1 MQKKKV
7 LAILLAV
14 VMVLGLCSMASAS
27 APTDRVQINNMM
39 VDASLVE
46 AETCTPA
53 VYTVEEKVT
62 DLYLESTEEVA
73 LLTTSAVNYPP
84 IAKITLG
91 SNSSINVTDDGTNV
105 QYVLHVPN
113 GSTSGA
119 QNFVFYASESTTYS
133 NLIVTY
139 GGQDNAL
146 VRGAGSTISMT
157 LTDGATAFDATW
169 VNQAGTECTAHCTLT
184 IDTSKSVAI
193 YENGTDV
200 GVYVTDATAELN
212 SLTVGGVTRYTCA
225 ITLPANASNTSV
237 DVQFKLASSGA
248 TATLGGVSPDS
259 SKVNVATKTK
269 TVTFNGVDFS
279 STKELV
285 ITNGSAS
292 RTYLVSA
299 SAAGSTVTVHIALR
313 TFLADEYLENRTNWY
328 SGYGTSSVSS
338 TEKTRLL
345 GVASYLRNANSPTTS
360 DVVANYNGNAPE
372 SVSDNGRCIFSDV
385 SYRTITIP
393 ATYTVRD
400 ALECFVGAKDNANGA
415 REAYFSSFAIQGST
429 SYIEAMG
436 QTSSNVMGEFDCGSA
451 SGWMYTA
458 RTSRTDVTSALP
470 NAGANTWP
478 VSNGMYID
486 WYYTA
491 AYGMDFGYS
500 MFG

>member
-259 SKVNVATKTK
+259 SKVNAATKTK

-279 STKELV
+279 SAKDLV

-292 RTYLVSA
+292 RTYAVSA
-299 SAAGSTVTVHIALR
+299 AAAGSTVTVYFALR
-313 TFLADEYLENRTNWY
+313 TYLADEWINNRTTYYDY
-328 SGYGTSSVSS
+328 SSNGFGSGEDLSASDLAEVTTASSD
-338 TEKTRLL
+338 L
-345 GVASYLRNANSPTTS
+345 AAWNIP
-360 DVVANYNGNAPE
+360 NAPE
-372 SVSDNGRCIFSDV
+372 SLDSVHNNRPIFAQNSYEEIEIDASASVMDVLKEFIRRHQSITTEITDSTTYISELVCNGN
-385 SYRTITIP
+385 T
-393 ATYTVRD
+393 
-400 ALECFVGAKDNANGA
+400 L
-415 REAYFSSFAIQGST
+415 
-429 SYIEAMG
+429 
-436 QTSSNVMGEFDCGSA
+436 GEFSCGYG

-458 RTSRTDVTSALP
+458 RTNRTDTISALP
-470 NAGANTWP
+470 NAGASLW
-478 VSNGMYID
+478 SISEGMYID

>member
-14 VMVLGLCSMASAS
+14 VMVLGLCSMASAT
-27 APTDRVQINNMM
+27 APNDKVQVNNMM

-46 AETCTPA
+46 AETCTPV
-53 VYTVEEKVT
+53 VYNVVEETEK
-62 DLYLESTEEVA
+62 DLYLENVSDVAQFAATST
-73 LLTTSAVNYPP
+73 VNYPP
-84 IAKITLG
+84 IAKIVLG

-139 GGQDNAL
+139 GEQDNAL
-146 VRGAGSTISMT
+146 VRGASSTISMT

-169 VNQAGTECTAHCTLT
+169 VNQAGAECTAHCTLT

-259 SKVNVATKTK
+259 SKVNAATKTK

-279 STKELV
+279 SAKDLV

-292 RTYLVSA
+292 RTYAVSA
-299 SAAGSTVTVHIALR
+299 AAAGSTVTVYFALR
-313 TFLADEYLENRTNWY
+313 TYLADEWINNRTTYYDY
-328 SGYGTSSVSS
+328 SSNGFGSGEDLSASDLAEVTTASSD
-338 TEKTRLL
+338 L
-345 GVASYLRNANSPTTS
+345 AAWNIP
-360 DVVANYNGNAPE
+360 NAPE
-372 SVSDNGRCIFSDV
+372 SLDSVHNNRPIFAQNSYEEIEIDASASVMDVLKEFIRRHQSITTEITDSTTYISELVCNGN
-385 SYRTITIP
+385 T
-393 ATYTVRD
+393 
-400 ALECFVGAKDNANGA
+400 L
-415 REAYFSSFAIQGST
+415 
-429 SYIEAMG
+429 
-436 QTSSNVMGEFDCGSA
+436 GEFSCGYG

-458 RTSRTDVTSALP
+458 RTNRTDTISALP
-470 NAGANTWP
+470 NAGASLW
-478 VSNGMYID
+478 SISEGMYID

>member
-1 MQKKKV
+1 MQKKRI

-14 VMVLGLCSMASAS
+14 VMVLGLCSMASAT
-27 APTDRVQINNMM
+27 APADRVQINNMM

-46 AETCTPA
+46 AETCTPV
-53 VYTVEEKVT
+53 VYNVVEETEK
-62 DLYLESTEEVA
+62 DLYLENVSDVAQFAATST
-73 LLTTSAVNYPP
+73 VNYPP
-84 IAKITLG
+84 IAKIVLG

-139 GGQDNAL
+139 GEQDNAL
-146 VRGAGSTISMT
+146 VRGASSTISMT

-169 VNQAGTECTAHCTLT
+169 VNQAGAECTAHCTLT

-259 SKVNVATKTK
+259 SKVNAATKTK

-279 STKELV
+279 SAKDLV

-292 RTYLVSA
+292 RTYAVSA
-299 SAAGSTVTVHIALR
+299 AAAGSTVTVYFALR
-313 TFLADEYLENRTNWY
+313 TYLADEWINNRTTYYDY
-328 SGYGTSSVSS
+328 SSNGFGSGEDLSASDLAEVTTASSD
-338 TEKTRLL
+338 L
-345 GVASYLRNANSPTTS
+345 AAWNIP
-360 DVVANYNGNAPE
+360 NAPE
-372 SVSDNGRCIFSDV
+372 SLDSVHNNRPIFAQNSYEEIEIDASASVMDVLKEFIRRHQSITTEITDSTTYISELVCNGN
-385 SYRTITIP
+385 T
-393 ATYTVRD
+393 
-400 ALECFVGAKDNANGA
+400 L
-415 REAYFSSFAIQGST
+415 
-429 SYIEAMG
+429 
-436 QTSSNVMGEFDCGSA
+436 GEFSCGYG

-458 RTSRTDVTSALP
+458 RTNRTDTISALP
-470 NAGANTWP
+470 NAGASLW
-478 VSNGMYID
+478 SISEGMYID

>member
-1 MQKKKV
+1 MQKKRI

-14 VMVLGLCSMASAS
+14 VMVLGLCSMASAT
-27 APTDRVQINNMM
+27 APADRVQINNMM

-46 AETCTPA
+46 TETCTPV
-53 VYTVEEKVT
+53 VYNVVEETEK
-62 DLYLESTEEVA
+62 DLYLENVSDVAQFAATST
-73 LLTTSAVNYPP
+73 VNYPP
-84 IAKITLG
+84 IAKIVLG

-139 GGQDNAL
+139 GEQDNAL
-146 VRGAGSTISMT
+146 VRGASSTISMT

-169 VNQAGTECTAHCTLT
+169 VNQAGAECTAHCTLT

-259 SKVNVATKTK
+259 SKVNAATKTK

-279 STKELV
+279 SAKDLV

-292 RTYLVSA
+292 RTYAVSA
-299 SAAGSTVTVHIALR
+299 AAAGSTVTVYFALR
-313 TFLADEYLENRTNWY
+313 TYLADEWINNRTTYYDY
-328 SGYGTSSVSS
+328 SSNGFGSGEDLSASDLAEVTTASSD
-338 TEKTRLL
+338 L
-345 GVASYLRNANSPTTS
+345 AAWNIP
-360 DVVANYNGNAPE
+360 NAPE
-372 SVSDNGRCIFSDV
+372 SLDSVHNNRPIFAQNSYEEIEIDASASVMDVLKEFIRRHQSITTEITDSTTYISELVCNGN
-385 SYRTITIP
+385 T
-393 ATYTVRD
+393 
-400 ALECFVGAKDNANGA
+400 L
-415 REAYFSSFAIQGST
+415 
-429 SYIEAMG
+429 
-436 QTSSNVMGEFDCGSA
+436 GEFSCGYG

-458 RTSRTDVTSALP
+458 RTNRTDTISALP
-470 NAGANTWP
+470 NAGASLW
-478 VSNGMYID
+478 SISEGMYID

>member
-14 VMVLGLCSMASAS
+14 VMVLGLCSMASAT
-27 APTDRVQINNMM
+27 APADRVQINNMM

-46 AETCTPA
+46 AETCTPV
-53 VYTVEEKVT
+53 VYNVVEETEK
-62 DLYLESTEEVA
+62 DLYLENVSDVAQFAATST
-73 LLTTSAVNYPP
+73 VNYPP
-84 IAKITLG
+84 IAKIVLG

-139 GGQDNAL
+139 GEQDNAL
-146 VRGAGSTISMT
+146 VRGASSTISMT

-169 VNQAGTECTAHCTLT
+169 VNQAGAECTAHCTLT

-259 SKVNVATKTK
+259 SKVNAATKTK

-279 STKELV
+279 SAKDLV

-292 RTYLVSA
+292 RTYAVSA
-299 SAAGSTVTVHIALR
+299 AAARLR
-313 TFLADEYLENRTNWY
+313 MMATPSL
-328 SGYGTSSVSS
+328 
-338 TEKTRLL
+338 
-345 GVASYLRNANSPTTS
+345 YLRSCPKASSGTHTS
-360 DVVANYNGNAPE
+360 
-372 SVSDNGRCIFSDV
+372 
-385 SYRTITIP
+385 
-393 ATYTVRD
+393 
-400 ALECFVGAKDNANGA
+400 
-415 REAYFSSFAIQGST
+415 
-429 SYIEAMG
+429 
-436 QTSSNVMGEFDCGSA
+436 
-451 SGWMYTA
+451 
-458 RTSRTDVTSALP
+458 
-470 NAGANTWP
+470 
-478 VSNGMYID
+478 
-486 WYYTA
+486 
-491 AYGMDFGYS
+491 
-500 MFG
+500 

>member
-1 MQKKKV
+1 MQKKRI
-7 LAILLAV
+7 LAILLTV
-14 VMVLGLCSMASAS
+14 VMVLGLCSMASAT
-27 APTDRVQINNMM
+27 APADRVQINNMM

-46 AETCTPA
+46 AETCTPV
-53 VYTVEEKVT
+53 VYNVVEETEK
-62 DLYLESTEEVA
+62 DLYLENVSDVAQFAATST
-73 LLTTSAVNYPP
+73 VNYPP
-84 IAKITLG
+84 IAKIVLG

-139 GGQDNAL
+139 GEQDNAL
-146 VRGAGSTISMT
+146 VRGASSTISMT

-169 VNQAGTECTAHCTLT
+169 VNQAGAECTAHCTLT

-259 SKVNVATKTK
+259 SKVNAATKTK

-279 STKELV
+279 SAKDLV

-292 RTYLVSA
+292 RTYAVSA
-299 SAAGSTVTVHIALR
+299 AAAGSTVTVYFALR
-313 TFLADEYLENRTNWY
+313 TYLADEWINNRTTYYDY
-328 SGYGTSSVSS
+328 SSNGFGSGEDLSASDLAEVTTASSD
-338 TEKTRLL
+338 L
-345 GVASYLRNANSPTTS
+345 AAWNIP
-360 DVVANYNGNAPE
+360 NAPE
-372 SVSDNGRCIFSDV
+372 SLDSVHNNRPIFAQNSYEEIEIDASASVMDVLKEFIRRHQSITTEITDSTTYISELVCNGN
-385 SYRTITIP
+385 T
-393 ATYTVRD
+393 
-400 ALECFVGAKDNANGA
+400 L
-415 REAYFSSFAIQGST
+415 
-429 SYIEAMG
+429 
-436 QTSSNVMGEFDCGSA
+436 GEFSCGYG

-458 RTSRTDVTSALP
+458 RTNRTDTISALP
-470 NAGANTWP
+470 NAGASLW
-478 VSNGMYID
+478 SISEGMYID

>member
-1 MQKKKV
+1 MQKNRI

-14 VMVLGLCSMASAS
+14 VMVLGLCSMASAT
-27 APTDRVQINNMM
+27 APADRVQINNMM

-46 AETCTPA
+46 AETCTPV
-53 VYTVEEKVT
+53 VYNVVEETEK
-62 DLYLESTEEVA
+62 DLYLENVSDVAQFAATST
-73 LLTTSAVNYPP
+73 VNYPP
-84 IAKITLG
+84 IAKIVLG

-139 GGQDNAL
+139 GEQDNAL
-146 VRGAGSTISMT
+146 VRGASSTISMT

-169 VNQAGTECTAHCTLT
+169 VNQAGAECTAHCTLT

-259 SKVNVATKTK
+259 SKVNAATKTK

-279 STKELV
+279 SAKDLV

-292 RTYLVSA
+292 RTYAVSA
-299 SAAGSTVTVHIALR
+299 AAAGSTVTVYFALR
-313 TFLADEYLENRTNWY
+313 TYLADEWINNRTTYYDY
-328 SGYGTSSVSS
+328 SSNGFGSGEDLSASDLAEVTTASSD
-338 TEKTRLL
+338 L
-345 GVASYLRNANSPTTS
+345 AAWNIP
-360 DVVANYNGNAPE
+360 NAPE
-372 SVSDNGRCIFSDV
+372 SLDSVHNNRPIFAQNSYEEIEIDASASVMDVLKEFIRRHQSITTEITDSTTYISELVCNGN
-385 SYRTITIP
+385 T
-393 ATYTVRD
+393 
-400 ALECFVGAKDNANGA
+400 L
-415 REAYFSSFAIQGST
+415 
-429 SYIEAMG
+429 
-436 QTSSNVMGEFDCGSA
+436 GEFSCGYG

-458 RTSRTDVTSALP
+458 RTNRTDTISALP
-470 NAGANTWP
+470 NAGASLW
-478 VSNGMYID
+478 SISEGMYID

>member
-1 MQKKKV
+1 MKSRKM
-7 LAILLAV
+7 LALLLAM
-14 VMVLGLCSMASAS
+14 VMVLGLCSMASAAAS
-27 APTDRVQINNMM
+27 TDRVQINNMM
-39 VDASLVE
+39 VDKSLVE
-46 AETCTPA
+46 AETCTPV
-53 VYTVEEKVT
+53 VYNVVEETEK
-62 DLYLESTEEVA
+62 DLYLENVSDVAQFAATST
-73 LLTTSAVNYPP
+73 VNYPP
-84 IAKITLG
+84 IAKIVLG

-139 GGQDNAL
+139 GEQDNAL
-146 VRGAGSTISMT
+146 VRGASSTISMT

-169 VNQAGTECTAHCTLT
+169 VNQAGAECTAHCTLT

-259 SKVNVATKTK
+259 SKVNAATKTK

-279 STKELV
+279 SAKDLV

-292 RTYLVSA
+292 RTYAVSA
-299 SAAGSTVTVHIALR
+299 AAAGSTVTVYFALR
-313 TFLADEYLENRTNWY
+313 TYLADEWINNRTTYYDY
-328 SGYGTSSVSS
+328 SSNGFGSGEDLSASDLAEVTTASSD
-338 TEKTRLL
+338 L
-345 GVASYLRNANSPTTS
+345 AAWNIP
-360 DVVANYNGNAPE
+360 NAPE
-372 SVSDNGRCIFSDV
+372 SLDSVHNNRPIFAQNSYEEIEIDASASVMDVLKEFIRRHQSITTEITDSTTYISELVCNGN
-385 SYRTITIP
+385 T
-393 ATYTVRD
+393 
-400 ALECFVGAKDNANGA
+400 L
-415 REAYFSSFAIQGST
+415 
-429 SYIEAMG
+429 
-436 QTSSNVMGEFDCGSA
+436 GEFSCGYG

-458 RTSRTDVTSALP
+458 RTNRTDTISALP
-470 NAGANTWP
+470 NAGASLW
-478 VSNGMYID
+478 SISEGMYID

>member
-53 VYTVEEKVT
+53 VYRVEEKVT
-62 DLYLESTEEVA
+62 DLYLENTEDVA
-73 LLTTSAVNYPP
+73 LLTTSTVNYPP
-84 IAKITLG
+84 IAEITLG

-299 SAAGSTVTVHIALR
+299 AAAGSTVTVHIALR

-328 SGYGTSSVSS
+328 DGYGTSSVSS
-338 TEKTRLL
+338 SEKTRLL
-345 GVASYLRNANSPTTS
+345 GVASYLRGANVTNSSTTAS
-360 DVVANYNGNAPE
+360 APSYGGNAPI
-372 SVSDNGRCIFSDV
+372 SKDTATGRMIFNEN
-385 SYRTITIP
+385 SYVTLTVP
-393 ATYTVRD
+393 ASYTV
-400 ALECFVGAKDNANGA
+400 KDVLDSFTSN
-415 REAYFSSFAIQGST
+415 ETYFPGGFYIQAAQP

-436 QTSSNVMGEFDCGSA
+436 QTSSSVMGEFDCGSA
-451 SGWMYTA
+451 SGWMYTV
-458 RTSRTDVTSALP
+458 RTSSTDTDSALP
-470 NAGANTWP
+470 NAAASTWP
-478 VSNGMYID
+478 ISNGVWID